1 MTRRRQDLGPFS
13 RTVCVGQTE
22 IIGRRPVTVMV
33 AASVV
38 GIGGIAVLGLRQ
50 RFRHDVDG
58 AWRRLDSIDRRIAST
73 GFGPVEYCERRIDA
87 ATDGEV
93 GRPVLVSHGI
103 FHGCDGGMLSVEDM
117 VTGRL
122 VVSPSRFGYLGS
134 ALPHDASVTDQADAL
149 VDLIDDLELDTIDVI
164 GISAG
169 TGAAVQLALRRP
181 ERFGHLIISS
191 GNWPGSPTA
200 RTPPPWARMFYTDAA
215 MWLVRTAS
223 PSAFARLTGVPRGF
237 PRTDADEAMITEMG
251 DSIFPVKPRRA
262 GAIFDA
268 YVSNPDIERYRLED
282 LAVPT
287 LIIHTRDDPLASYQS
302 AEAAARR
309 IPGATL
315 FPLES
320 GGHLQLGQTEL
331 VREQVAQFLQS

>member
-1 MTRRRQDLGPFS
+1 M
-13 RTVCVGQTE
+13 
-22 IIGRRPVTVMV
+22 GRRTGTAVI
-33 AASVV
+33 AASVI
-38 GIGGIAVLGLRQ
+38 GIGGIAAFGLRQ
-50 RFRHDVDG
+50 RFHHDIDR

-73 GFGPVEYCERRIDA
+73 QFGPVEYWERPIDA
-87 ATDGEV
+87 ATG
-93 GRPVLVSHGI
+93 GAARRPVLVSHGI

-149 VDLIDDLELDTIDVI
+149 VDLIDHLELDTIDVI
-164 GISAG
+164 GVSAG
-169 TGAAVQLALRRP
+169 TGAAVQLALRHPVRV
-181 ERFGHLIISS
+181 GHLVISS

-200 RTPPPWARMFYTDAA
+200 RTPPSWARVFYTDAA

-237 PRTDADEAMITEMG
+237 PRTAADQATINEMG

-268 YVSNPDIERYRLED
+268 YLANPDIERYRLED
-282 LAVPT
+282 LTVPT
-287 LIIHTRDDPLASYQS
+287 LIVHARDDPLASYQS

-315 FPLES
+315 FTLES
-320 GGHLQLGQTEL
+320 GGHLQLGQAEP

>member
-1 MTRRRQDLGPFS
+1 MD
-13 RTVCVGQTE
+13 
-22 IIGRRPVTVMV
+22 RRPGTVVM
-33 AASVV
+33 V
-38 GIGGIAVLGLRQ
+38 GIGGVAVLGLRQ
-50 RFRHDVDG
+50 RFRHDVDR
-58 AWRRLDSIDRRIAST
+58 AWRRLDSIDRRIATT

-87 ATDGEV
+87 APDGEA

-134 ALPHDASVTDQADAL
+134 ALPHDASVADQADAL
-149 VDLIDDLELDTIDVI
+149 VELIDQLELDTVDVI

-169 TGAAVQLALRRP
+169 TGAAVQLALRHPARI
-181 ERFGHLIISS
+181 GHLVISS

-200 RTPPPWARMFYTDAA
+200 RTPPSWARVFYTDVA
-215 MWLVRTAS
+215 MWLLRTVS

-237 PRTDADEAMITEMG
+237 PRTDADAAVINEMG

-262 GAIFDA
+262 GAIVDA
-268 YVSNPDIERYRLED
+268 YLANPDIERYRLED

-287 LIIHTRDDPLASYQS
+287 LIIHARDDPLASYPS

-315 FPLES
+315 IPLES

-331 VREQVAQFLQS
+331 VRDQVARFLRS